1 MPLPCARERERS
13 AEEEPTHG
21 GRVLHLS
28 RPPLRALAEPKTLSL
43 RQPPLPDGSSSA
55 VRVVFG
61 GSGTQVYCTHT
72 SPSVRSVR
80 ATHMLRSVH
89 PIPAH
94 APLRILTYALVLH
107 DPPEKVKNLHW
118 RRSPPSLT
126 PRMKLVVC
134 AIGTAAALQV
144 GVPCGHQPRAALT
157 MSAATAFDLAKY
169 MEEKRVYTES
179 ILDASLTSTTP
190 ETDII
195 VESMRYSLMAGGKR
209 VRPMLCFAATEMFG
223 GSAETAAPA
232 AVGLEMIH
240 TMSLIHD
247 DLPSMD
253 NDDFRRGKP
262 TNHKLYGED
271 IAILAGDAMLSTAF
285 EYVAKNTKGVPAERV
300 LKVLQIM
307 TECVGPLGLAGG
319 QVMDLKS
326 EGAGVEVGLET
337 LEWIHTYKTAALLK
351 AAVASGAVLA
361 GASDEEVEKCNIYAQ
376 KIGLAF
382 QVADDIL
389 DVTASTED
397 LGKTA
402 GKDLDADKTTY
413 PKLLGLDRSREVAQ
427 ELVDDAKAALADFG
441 DRAAPVRALPCHS
454 QPSTHSCQPTRS
466 RTPASRFANA
476 AQRSRRLH
484 HRAQEL
490 SCHKRGCGGA
500 SRRRRDVQSV
510 GLSLGRYREFQ
521 DLMFAPLA

>member
-1 MPLPCARERERS
+1 
-13 AEEEPTHG
+13 
-21 GRVLHLS
+21 
-28 RPPLRALAEPKTLSL
+28 
-43 RQPPLPDGSSSA
+43 
-55 VRVVFG
+55 
-61 GSGTQVYCTHT
+61 
-72 SPSVRSVR
+72 
-80 ATHMLRSVH
+80 
-89 PIPAH
+89 
-94 APLRILTYALVLH
+94 
-107 DPPEKVKNLHW
+107 
-118 RRSPPSLT
+118 
-126 PRMKLVVC
+126 MKLFVF
-134 AIGTAAALQV
+134 AAGSAAALHV
-144 GVPCGHQPRAALT
+144 GVPCGHQPRAAVA
-157 MSAATAFDLAKY
+157 MSDTTRDSAPTAFDLAKY

-195 VESMRYSLMAGGKR
+195 IESMRYSLMAGGKR
-209 VRPMLCFAATEMFG
+209 VRPMLCFAAIEMFG
-223 GSAETAAPA
+223 GSAETAGPT

-361 GASDEEVEKCNIYAQ
+361 GASDEDVEKCTIYAQ

-427 ELVDDAKAALADFG
+427 ELVDDAKAVLAEFG
-441 DRAAPVRALPCHS
+441 DRAAPVRAPPCH
-454 QPSTHSCQPTRS
+454 
-466 RTPASRFANA
+466 PAQHPRLRHVADHPSRFANA
-476 AQRSRRLH
+476 AQRPRRLH

-490 SCHKRGCGGA
+490 SSPATDGVAQAPRGS
-500 SRRRRDVQSV
+500 SRRRYDVHEGWSKFRQVVFVTKRD
-510 GLSLGRYREFQ
+510 L
-521 DLMFAPLA
+521 